1 MKEERLPATNENGY
15 YEIRLESIGG
25 LGANLCGKLIGEL
38 ALRYMGKNSAGFSS
52 YGSEKSGTPVKAYI
66 RLCDWEQEIRTHSPV
81 VHPHLLVVFHEALL
95 AKENT
100 LEGIMRDTVVLVNSE
115 HTPDKLKEKYA
126 LCAQTVYCIPAQQIA
141 MECKARINMIL
152 FGGICCLLGLKDC
165 EKPDAVCRDAL
176 GRKYASA
183 LEKNLEGI
191 HRGFYEVKTQ
201 MKSSPQSENEQFYKY
216 STSEIGNDTEKQHK
230 NDDYATTQEAV
241 NNAATGYENKNN
253 DHTTQQ
259 IIANDTEEK
268 VKTTGDAGKYKA
280 PDTLHKHSTLS
291 PEDIKGTGI
300 ATRGLTGGAIPWLGN
315 SVINDL
321 SPSRQGYIPL
331 FFPERC
337 IQCAQCD
344 ATCPD
349 MVFQFRPGTYK
360 GREMM
365 INMGLDY
372 YHCKGCMRCV
382 TICPVNALVAA
393 KESEYP
399 QKPYFVPNQEL
410 VRKPAYYEACGVDGY
425 ITSESFLTEKRV
437 DGGEL

>member
-66 RLCDWEQEIRTHSPV
+66 RLCNWEQEIRPHSPV
-81 VHPHLLVVFHEALL
+81 VHPHLLAVFHEALL

-100 LEGIMRDTVVLVNSE
+100 LEGITRDTVVLVNSE

-183 LEKNLEGI
+183 LEKNFEGI
-191 HRGFYEVKTQ
+191 HRGFYEVETQ
-201 MKSSPQSENEQFYKY
+201 MKSFPQS
-216 STSEIGNDTEKQHK
+216 T
-230 NDDYATTQEAV
+230 
-241 NNAATGYENKNN
+241 
-253 DHTTQQ
+253 
-259 IIANDTEEK
+259 
-268 VKTTGDAGKYKA
+268 

-291 PEDIKGTGI
+291 LENIKRTATAPRGQMATAHRERTGTTTQGQSRATSRSQT

-349 MVFQFRPGTYK
+349 MVFQFQPGTYK

-365 INMGLDY
+365 VNMGLDY

-382 TICPVNALVAA
+382 AICPVNALVAA

>member
-1 MKEERLPATNENGY
+1 
-15 YEIRLESIGG
+15 
-25 LGANLCGKLIGEL
+25 
-38 ALRYMGKNSAGFSS
+38 
-52 YGSEKSGTPVKAYI
+52 
-66 RLCDWEQEIRTHSPV
+66 
-81 VHPHLLVVFHEALL
+81 
-95 AKENT
+95 
-100 LEGIMRDTVVLVNSE
+100 
-115 HTPDKLKEKYA
+115 
-126 LCAQTVYCIPAQQIA
+126 

-152 FGGICCLLGLKDC
+152 FGGICCLLGLKDY

-191 HRGFYEVKTQ
+191 HRGFYEVETQ
-201 MKSSPQSENEQFYKY
+201 MKSSPK
-216 STSEIGNDTEKQHK
+216 ST
-230 NDDYATTQEAV
+230 
-241 NNAATGYENKNN
+241 
-253 DHTTQQ
+253 
-259 IIANDTEEK
+259 
-268 VKTTGDAGKYKA
+268 
-280 PDTLHKHSTLS
+280 PDTLHKHLTPAS
-291 PEDIKGTGI
+291 EGIKGTAPRGQMATAPCEQARAASRRQA

-331 FFPERC
+331 FFPDRC

-349 MVFQFRPGTYK
+349 MVFQFQPGTYK

-437 DGGEL
+437 DGGQL

>member
-38 ALRYMGKNSAGFSS
+38 SLRYMGKNSAGFSS

-81 VHPHLLVVFHEALL
+81 IHPHLLAVFHEALL

-100 LEGIMRDTVVLVNSE
+100 LEGITRDTVVLVNSE

-191 HRGFYEVKTQ
+191 HRGFYEVDAQVKCCSS
-201 MKSSPQSENEQFYKY
+201 KS
-216 STSEIGNDTEKQHK
+216 
-230 NDDYATTQEAV
+230 V
-241 NNAATGYENKNN
+241 
-253 DHTTQQ
+253 
-259 IIANDTEEK
+259 
-268 VKTTGDAGKYKA
+268 
-280 PDTLHKHSTLS
+280 PDTLHKHLFPE
-291 PEDIKGTGI
+291 PEDIKETGAVPRGQMATAPRERTGTTTQGQARAASRRQE

-331 FFPERC
+331 FLPERC

-349 MVFQFRPGTYK
+349 MVFQFQPGTYK